1 MELQLEGIQKQYEEI
16 TTFVEVLKTSTEA
29 DFILS
34 MLDNDD
40 IEGEYIYL
48 IPYPDLTTSPD
59 SNPRTD
65 VKLSSTI
72 ETELPQET
80 IEPTFRTNIS
90 QLVFTPSP
98 SLEEAATND
107 QLESER
113 SGEKSED
120 IVLLD
125 LPSPLFL
132 TF

>member
-1 MELQLEGIQKQYEEI
+1 
-16 TTFVEVLKTSTEA
+16 
-29 DFILS
+29 
-34 MLDNDD
+34 MLDDDD

-48 IPYPDLTTSPD
+48 IPYPDLTTCLD

-90 QLVFTPSP
+90 QLVFKPSP

-107 QLESER
+107 
-113 SGEKSED
+113 KY
-120 IVLLD
+120 
-125 LPSPLFL
+125 
-132 TF
+132 